1 MKTVNWKVYNEA
13 LGALQAQFTE
23 WDCIRI
29 FNTNFARQGTPMKL
43 RVQWGSLGIKSP
55 AEAAEYANRILDAA
69 MAAENFVYNG
79 YVVDYGGGD
88 QRCVDSVQRWAV
100 SSGMKARPSETGTCS
115 GGKPRFTQLA
125 ASSALTVAGSQS
137 SGSLSYLPV
146 RFATGRRLPALTVAG
161 APAH

>member
-29 FNTNFARQGTPMKL
+29 FNTNFARQGTPVKL
-43 RVQWGSLGIKSP
+43 GVQWGSLGIKSP
-55 AEAAEYANRILDAA
+55 AEAAEYANRILDVA

-88 QRCVDSVQRWAV
+88 Q
-100 SSGMKARPSETGTCS
+100 
-115 GGKPRFTQLA
+115 
-125 ASSALTVAGSQS
+125 
-137 SGSLSYLPV
+137 
-146 RFATGRRLPALTVAG
+146 
-161 APAH
+161 